1 MFAKFVRG
9 YCQAFQR
16 QEAVLTINELIK
28 IAYTISPNIDR
39 WINVWLQSD
48 ILVRLRRGCNLC
60 VILASVKVG
69 LLGCLKRENAN

>member
-1 MFAKFVRG
+1 MSLF
-9 YCQAFQR
+9 
-16 QEAVLTINELIK
+16 K

-69 LLGCLKRENAN
+69 LFGVSQERECKLRFIEKVNG